1 MTVLITILLGIAFF
15 ALIMVCIALH
25 EVGHLVPAKLFG
37 IKTTQFFVG
46 FGRTLWSRR
55 KGETEYGIK
64 AFPLGG
70 YVRLVGMYPP
80 EKQTDRPKGWLTRMA
95 DQARSYE
102 YEEITPADDG
112 RLFHQKPVWQR
123 IIVMLGGPTMN
134 LLLAFLIFLGINVF
148 HGTWQSTTTITVVN
162 DCIIPADRTPA
173 VCQPGDPET
182 PAKQA
187 GVQVGDT
194 VVAFNSVP
202 VSSWTQLGD
211 LIRANGDRG
220 AQLTVERG
228 GRVVELPEVN
238 TVIQSVPDRLNPRA
252 RVEAGFMGF
261 SPQQELVK
269 GGPVETGQQMWDYTR
284 SSVVALAAFP
294 VSVWNLGVDL
304 VTGKERD
311 INGPISILGAS
322 RVAGEIATVDGLDLG
337 ARIASFAG
345 MLASV
350 NLFLFVFNLVPLL
363 PLDGGHVAG
372 ALYEAVRRRLAKLL
386 GRSDPGPV
394 DTAKLLPVAYVVGGF
409 LLATGM
415 LLILADLISPVKLF

>member
-1 MTVLITILLGIAFF
+1 MTILLTILLGIAFF

-25 EVGHLVPAKLFG
+25 EVGHMAPAKLFG

-46 FGRTLWSRR
+46 FGRTLWSRK

-80 EKQTDRPKGWLTRMA
+80 EKQSTKPKGWLTRMA

-173 VCQPGDPET
+173 QCQPGDPET

-187 GVQVGDT
+187 GVQVGDR
-194 VVAFNSVP
+194 VISFNGVQ
-202 VSSWTQLGD
+202 VTNWTQLGD
-211 LIRANGDRG
+211 LIRANGDGTAR
-220 AQLTVERG
+220 LVVDRD
-228 GRVVELPEVN
+228 GRTIELAEVN
-238 TVIQSVPDRLNPRA
+238 TVIQSLPDRLNPR
-252 RVEAGFMGF
+252 VTVQAGFMGF
-261 SPQQELVK
+261 SPGRELVR
-269 GGPVETGQQMWDYTR
+269 GGPVETAGQMWDYTR
-284 SSVVALAAFP
+284 TSAAALVAFP

-304 VTGKERD
+304 VTGQERD

-322 RVAGEIATVDGLDLG
+322 RVAGEIATAEGFSLSDRVV
-337 ARIASFAG
+337 SFAG

-350 NLFLFVFNLVPLL
+350 NLFLFVFNLIPLL

-372 ALYEAVRRRLAKLL
+372 ACYEALRRWVAKLR

-409 LLATGM
+409 LLLTGV

>member
-1 MTVLITILLGIAFF
+1 MTILITILLGIVFF

-37 IKTTQFFVG
+37 IKATQFFVG

-80 EKQTDRPKGWLTRMA
+80 EKQTGRPKGWLTRMA

-123 IIVMLGGPTMN
+123 VIVMLGGPTMN

-148 HGTWQSTTTITVVN
+148 HGTWQSSTTITVVN

-187 GVQVGDT
+187 GVEVGDK
-194 VVAFNSVP
+194 VVAFNGVTI
-202 VSSWTQLGD
+202 SSWTQLGE
-211 LIRANGDRG
+211 LIRGNGDRG
-220 AQLTVERG
+220 ARLTVERD
-228 GRVVELPEVN
+228 GRVLDLPEVN
-238 TVIQSVPDRLNPRA
+238 TVIQSLPDRLNPRA

-269 GGPVETGQQMWDYTR
+269 GGPVETGRQMWDHTR
-284 SSVVALAAFP
+284 SSVVALTVFP

-311 INGPISILGAS
+311 VNGPISILGAS
-322 RVAGEIATVDGLDLG
+322 RVAGEIATVEGLDPSS
-337 ARIASFAG
+337 RIASFAA

-372 ALYEAVRRRLAKLL
+372 ALYEAVRRRVATLL
-386 GRSDPGPV
+386 GRADPGPV

-409 LLATGM
+409 LLATGL